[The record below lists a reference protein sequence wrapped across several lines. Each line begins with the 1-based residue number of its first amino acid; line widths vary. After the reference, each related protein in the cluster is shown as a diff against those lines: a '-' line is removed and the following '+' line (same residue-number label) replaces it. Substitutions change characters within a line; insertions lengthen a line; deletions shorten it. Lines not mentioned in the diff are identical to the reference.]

1 MERRCHRGSRLLR
14 RLRDASGQLRRHAAA
29 LRGERAAGIRR
40 LASRKR
46 GDLHRACRDAR
57 YKRSWS
63 HRVHHD
69 ALRQR
74 HGALRQRGRIARAS
88 RPGAVRHRAQPRQD
102 HHRVRGHLPA
112 VAGRTDDLLPAG
124 DYSDRRLNGED
135 LPSDIRRRARRIRA
149 GRRACGKTRKQL
161 RPQGE
166 KHAHDAGNTRKERR
180 QNMLASFANAFKV
193 PELRGKILFTITILA
208 LYRLGAYIPVPG
220 IPFHAFADAFQG
232 NGVAMVML
240 DLFTGGALSN
250 FSVFALGI
258 MPYITA
264 SIIIQLLQ
272 MDIIP
277 YLTELSKQGATG
289 RKKINQITRY
299 LGIAFAFIEGYAFAF
314 AFIGK
319 SGDVFEYLYIATI
332 LTAGTAFLLWL
343 GDQITQKGIGNG
355 ISLIIMAGIIAT
367 LPQMFIDAF
376 TGLVVFDGTAQVI
389 TLGIIKFIL
398 FVIIYFAIV
407 IGIIF
412 VQESERRV
420 PIQYANKSTS
430 AYANSAQSFM
440 PIKINSAGVIPVIFA
455 SSLLTIP
462 GILAQV
468 IKNETFTLVVEKY
481 LTYTT
486 PVGFLI
492 YVILIFFFAYFYTFI
507 QLKPEEF
514 AKNLQ
519 ENGGYIPGIRPGEE
533 TKKHIS
539 KILSRLTILGA
550 TFLVVI
556 AGLPILFSKVTS
568 LPTSVSIGG
577 TGLLIVVGVALETYK
592 QLEGSILTRSYKR
605 GYSRR

>member
-1 MERRCHRGSRLLR
+1 MKTMKQLFTPMNKDLRHRIYFTL
-14 RLRDASGQLRRHAAA
+14 
-29 LRGERAAGIRR
+29 
-40 LASRKR
+40 
-46 GDLHRACRDAR
+46 
-57 YKRSWS
+57 
-63 HRVHHD
+63 
-69 ALRQR
+69 
-74 HGALRQRGRIARAS
+74 GALIIFILGISIRV
-88 RPGAVRHRAQPRQD
+88 PG
-102 HHRVRGHLPA
+102 
-112 VAGRTDDLLPAG
+112 T
-124 DYSDRRLNGED
+124 ED
-135 LPSDIRRRARRIRA
+135 LTSNLSFLELI
-149 GRRACGKTRKQL
+149 
-161 RPQGE
+161 
-166 KHAHDAGNTRKERR
+166 NT
-180 QNMLASFANAFKV
+180 
-193 PELRGKILFTITILA
+193 
-208 LYRLGAYIPVPG
+208 LG
-220 IPFHAFADAFQG
+220 
-232 NGVAMVML
+232 
-240 DLFTGGALSN
+240 GGALQN
-250 FSVFALGI
+250 FSIFALGV

-299 LGIAFAFIEGYAFAF
+299 LGIAFAFIEGYAFSF

-556 AGLPILFSKVTS
+556 AGLPILFSKLTS

>member
-1 MERRCHRGSRLLR
+1 MFKTMKQLFTSGNKDLRHRIYFTL
-14 RLRDASGQLRRHAAA
+14 
-29 LRGERAAGIRR
+29 
-40 LASRKR
+40 
-46 GDLHRACRDAR
+46 
-57 YKRSWS
+57 
-63 HRVHHD
+63 
-69 ALRQR
+69 
-74 HGALRQRGRIARAS
+74 GALMIFILGIS
-88 RPGAVRHRAQPRQD
+88 
-102 HHRVRGHLPA
+102 
-112 VAGRTDDLLPAG
+112 
-124 DYSDRRLNGED
+124 
-135 LPSDIRRRARRIRA
+135 IR
-149 GRRACGKTRKQL
+149 
-161 RPQGE
+161 
-166 KHAHDAGNTRKERR
+166 
-180 QNMLASFANAFKV
+180 
-193 PELRGKILFTITILA
+193 
-208 LYRLGAYIPVPG
+208 VPG
-220 IPFHAFADAFQG
+220 TQ
-232 NGVAMVML
+232 
-240 DLFTGGALSN
+240 DLTSNLGFLELVNTLGGGALQN
-250 FSVFALGI
+250 FSIFALGV

-264 SIIIQLLQ
+264 SIIMQLLQ

-277 YLTELSKQGATG
+277 YFAELSKQGATG
-289 RKKINQITRY
+289 RQKLNQITRY

-319 SGDVFEYLYIATI
+319 TGDVLEYLYIATV

-355 ISLIIMAGIIAT
+355 TSLIIMAGIIAT

-376 TGLVVFDGTAQVI
+376 SGLVALDGTAQVI

-398 FVIIYFAIV
+398 FVVVYFAIV
-407 IGIIF
+407 IGLIF
-412 VQESERRV
+412 VQESERRI

-430 AYANSAQSFM
+430 AYGKSAQSFM
-440 PIKINSAGVIPVIFA
+440 PIKINTAGVIPVIFA

-468 IKNETFTLVVEKY
+468 IKNETFTLVVQKY

-492 YVILIFFFAYFYTFI
+492 YVIFIFFFAYFYTFI
-507 QLKPEEF
+507 QVKPEEF

-519 ENGGYIPGIRPGEE
+519 ENGGYIPGIRPGDD
-533 TKKHIS
+533 TKKHLS

-556 AGLPILFSKVTS
+556 AGLPILFSKLTS